1 LQLHTKNK
9 INNKARDR
17 KKSKRAEKMPLSADK
32 PLNKA
37 PNGTDDYDQGA
48 LNDSQQQK
56 LNQKKV
62 YSKLNIF
69 KMNT

>member
-1 LQLHTKNK
+1 
-9 INNKARDR
+9 
-17 KKSKRAEKMPLSADK
+17 MPLSSEK

-37 PNGTDDYDQGA
+37 PKGTDDYDQGA

-62 YSKLNIF
+62 STKSTFLASKF
-69 KMNT
+69 FR

>member
-1 LQLHTKNK
+1 
-9 INNKARDR
+9 
-17 KKSKRAEKMPLSADK
+17 MPLSSER

-62 YSKLNIF
+62 FES
-69 KMNT
+69 